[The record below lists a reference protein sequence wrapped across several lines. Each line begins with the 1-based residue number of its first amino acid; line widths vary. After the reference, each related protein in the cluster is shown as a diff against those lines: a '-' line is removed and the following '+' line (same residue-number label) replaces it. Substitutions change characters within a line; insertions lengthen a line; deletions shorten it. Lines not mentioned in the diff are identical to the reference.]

1 MAPCQRIGILTS
13 GGDAPGMNA
22 AIRGATLVGQALGA
36 EIFGIERGYRGLL
49 DDAVARL
56 APQDVAHILREG
68 GTMLG
73 SARCKEFHDRAVRDR
88 ARAVL
93 GKHGIDGLIV
103 IGGNGSLTGALHLAD
118 PAEIGSGPP
127 LKVIGIPASIDN
139 DLALTGLSIGVD
151 TAMNTIVE
159 ACDKIAD
166 TATAH
171 DRTFII
177 EVMGRD
183 CGYLAMTSAIAVGA
197 DLALFPEA
205 GKGVDEAVEQIVATV
220 LAVRARQS
228 RKARRVIVIKAEG
241 VSIPVDQLKARV
253 DARLLELTPDA
264 DPAGIETR
272 VTVLGHVVRG
282 GRPSAMDRLIGS
294 RLANVAVRALRAGDS
309 HKMAAW
315 MPPVVLPEAIGTRSA
330 ADPYCWLVDLSAV
343 LVETENLLK
352 GRSPLARWRAG
363 AFDDI
368 GDALLL

>member
-1 MAPCQRIGILTS
+1 MAGCKRIAILTS

-22 AIRGATLVGQALGA
+22 AVRATTLVGLSMGL
-36 EIFGIERGYRGLL
+36 EVFGIERGYRGLL
-49 DDAVARL
+49 EGAVAAL
-56 APQDVAHILREG
+56 KPSDVAGILREG
-68 GTMLG
+68 GTILG
-73 SARCKEFHDRAVRDR
+73 SARCKEFHQREVRDK

-93 GKHGIDGLIV
+93 AKHGIDGLIV
-103 IGGNGSLTGALHLAD
+103 VGGNGSLTGALRLAD
-118 PAEIGSGPP
+118 PAECTIP
-127 LKVIGIPASIDN
+127 LKIAGIPASIDN
-139 DLALTGLSIGVD
+139 DLGLTSLSIGVD

-171 DRTFII
+171 DRTFIV

-205 GKGVDEAVEQIVATV
+205 GKPEAKIVDQIVNTV
-220 LAVRARQS
+220 LAIRKSQ

-241 VSIPVDQLKARV
+241 VSVPAERLKSEVDR
-253 DARLLELTPDA
+253 RLTELSPQEN
-264 DPAGIETR
+264 PAEIETR

-282 GRPSAMDRLIGS
+282 GRPSAFDRLLGS
-294 RLANVAVRALRAGDS
+294 RLANVALRALADGLS

-315 MPPVVLPEAIGTRSA
+315 MPPVALPEEIATRSSV
-330 ADPYCWLVDLSAV
+330 DPYCWLVDLQAV
-343 LVETENLLK
+343 LAETENLLA

-363 AFDDI
+363 AFDQI
-368 GDALLL
+368 EDALLL